1 MSAPRENVL
10 LDEAS
15 VLEDALRE
23 ARDTAVRV
31 QASYD
36 QGVLHYNAEAVVLNQ
51 KVDSILRKENLD
63 PETFTII
70 RNGEGELE
78 IVKKDGGVEPP
89 GTLRVQMR

>member
-36 QGVLHYNAEAVVLNQ
+36 QGVLNYNAEAVVLNQ
-51 KVDSILRKENLD
+51 QVDSILRKENLD